1 MASVWIPSTVN
12 GKTWQCSV
20 FRTFSGEI
28 VASANEG
35 ETDSHGLF
43 TFAPFS
49 NRSVRIKLDA
59 KRLTEKVATQGFAQ
73 LRAKLI
79 EDKLILNQD

>member
-1 MASVWIPSTVN
+1 MAQLSVTVWIPSTVN

-35 ETDSHGLF
+35 ETDSHGFF
-43 TFAPFS
+43 TFAP
-49 NRSVRIKLDA
+49 
-59 KRLTEKVATQGFAQ
+59 EFA
-73 LRAKLI
+73 A
-79 EDKLILNQD
+79 